1 MNPNIPSRISVIL
14 RPDLLTSFC
23 CLSLQGVVKSGSK
36 TTKMKTGDITDMVCK
51 RLQQTCDAIASHVYE
66 VSPQKYRIDSM
77 RLGFKKDHL
86 GNLWWGPL

>member
-1 MNPNIPSRISVIL
+1 MP
-14 RPDLLTSFC
+14 
-23 CLSLQGVVKSGSK
+23 
-36 TTKMKTGDITDMVCK
+36 TGDITDMVNR

-86 GNLWWGPL
+86 GNLWCGRARLPHWRSMFTAAWGLLG

>member
-1 MNPNIPSRISVIL
+1 M
-14 RPDLLTSFC
+14 
-23 CLSLQGVVKSGSK
+23 QGVVKSGSK